1 MRSTSNDNSKQ
12 PGDGGRD
19 PQPRVSAFSE
29 PGFRR
34 YFFTSCQSNMGTW
47 ISRFLLGWS
56 AWELTQSALWVGIT
70 SALMLLPTF
79 VLSPL
84 FGVISDRVSPRSGL
98 LCTIGSQGL
107 LGALAAVS
115 ILLGWF
121 SIEWLLL
128 LALGIGA
135 ISAAHHPMRLA
146 LLPRLV
152 SRETLPGA
160 IGITAVVFNVSRILG
175 PAAAGWLLAHTSLSL
190 AFAIAACLFA
200 GACLP
205 LLAIRGIEAP
215 EHRSQGAMLAQL
227 AAGMRYARAHD
238 TIRLALLLTLVNGL
252 LGRTVLELLPALSG
266 KLLDGSA
273 TSLAV
278 LTGSAGAGSVI
289 GGLLLARQHGGEE
302 ALQRL
307 IKACLLGSSLVL
319 LPAAWLSSLATTAIV
334 VGALS
339 LLTTMTGTCSQALA
353 QLAVDEGF
361 RGRVLSL
368 WTVFAMGGPAVGSL
382 VMGAAADLWGIAPAI
397 ITAALMALVATAALS
412 RNAS

>member
-1 MRSTSNDNSKQ
+1 MPLQRDTSDA
-12 PGDGGRD
+12 PHH
-19 PQPRVSAFSE
+19 PPVFAE

-34 YFFTSCQSNMGTW
+34 YFLTSCQSNMGTW

-56 AWELTQSALWVGIT
+56 AWELTQSALWVGIA

-79 VLSPL
+79 ILSPL
-84 FGVISDRVSPRSGL
+84 FGVLSDRVSPRNGL
-98 LCTIGSQGL
+98 LCTIGSQGML
-107 LGALAAVS
+107 AALAALS

-121 SIEWLLL
+121 SLQWLLL

-152 SRETLPGA
+152 SRDTLPRA
-160 IGITAVVFNVSRILG
+160 IGVTAVVFNVSRILG
-175 PAAAGWLLAHTSLSL
+175 PAVAGWLLAHTSLAL
-190 AFAIAACLFA
+190 AFGAAACLFS

-205 LLAIRGIEAP
+205 LLSIRGIRAAEQ
-215 EHRSQGAMLAQL
+215 RSGGALFAQL
-227 AAGMRYARAHD
+227 TAGARYARAHPM
-238 TIRLALLLTLVNGL
+238 IRFALLLTLVNGL

-278 LTGSAGAGSVI
+278 LTGSAGAGSVV
-289 GGLLLARQHGGEE
+289 GGVLLARQHGGEE

-307 IKACLLGSSLVL
+307 VMGSLLGSALVL
-319 LPAAWLSSLATTAIV
+319 LPAAWLSSLTTTALM

-339 LLTTMTGTCSQALA
+339 LLTTMAGTCCQALA
-353 QLAVDEGF
+353 QLAVDDEF

-368 WTVFAMGGPAVGSL
+368 WTVVAMGAPAVGSL
-382 VMGAAADLWGIAPAI
+382 AMGAAADVWGIAPA
-397 ITAALMALVATAALS
+397 MLVAAVLALAATADLS
-412 RNAS
+412 RRR